1 MSKKDLVEL
10 SKEVLDKSIKHY
22 KANADGEFVEEN
34 QFITHNFQE
43 CIENADKG
51 YLVSFFVE
59 DVTLLSQKIA
69 LSENIVLD
77 FDAPYVLLKMGIKIP
92 VYDAKDL
99 EKKLK
104 QGVWETF
111 FEKFSDPT
119 GLEGFNPRD

>member
-69 LSENIVLD
+69 LSENIV
-77 FDAPYVLLKMGIKIP
+77 
-92 VYDAKDL
+92 
-99 EKKLK
+99 
-104 QGVWETF
+104 
-111 FEKFSDPT
+111 
-119 GLEGFNPRD
+119 